1 VERQN
6 GHKSN
11 GTFGAFLLGSMLGG
25 LTASLLSLLWAPQS
39 GDETQRQLREKADDL
54 KMQAEDTITQGRD
67 KAESRVMDARQAVAS
82 WLSQSAQELNRR
94 AEQIRPTPPM
104 RE

>member
-1 VERQN
+1 MERQK

-11 GTFGAFLLGSMLGG
+11 GTLGAFMLGSVLGG

-54 KMQAEDTITQGRD
+54 KVQAEETIEQSRT
-67 KAESRVMDARQAVAS
+67 KAESGVMEARQAVAG

-94 AEQIRPTPPM
+94 AEQIRPTSSM
-104 RE
+104 ME